1 VLGHFID
8 DPKLIHSNVPIA
20 TITIT
25 PTRAAIG
32 NFSITGAPNRIMI
45 NMVNAATI
53 PDKRALEPAERLTN
67 VCAIMD
73 NRPYQRKTI

>member
-1 VLGHFID
+1 MMIR
-8 DPKLIHSNVPIA
+8 KLIHSNVPIA

-67 VCAIMD
+67 VCAIIGQPPIPKK
-73 NRPYQRKTI
+73 NHLEY